1 MKFKD
6 KLLEEKG
13 HKKSFKNLSG
23 FVRNKVEDQIWLK
36 PFVMSK
42 YLSPKNR
49 RESAKIVK
57 YST

>member
-13 HKKSFKNLSG
+13 QKKSFKNLSG

-36 PFVMSK
+36 PYGMSK
-42 YLSPKNR
+42 Y
-49 RESAKIVK
+49 
-57 YST
+57 